1 MKNFFSKY
9 IFINLSFS
17 FTITFTI
24 EKIRVPAEQCG
35 RKKKAE
41 AAYVISAIFLRTG
54 KSHV

>member
-1 MKNFFSKY
+1 MAFKPYFFIFFFQN

-35 RKKKAE
+35 RK
-41 AAYVISAIFLRTG
+41 VNLTL
-54 KSHV
+54 VM